1 MERQRKGKSVTAEH
15 NPGDWSTSYSQYLT
29 RSAALSARTWK
40 LYVEALERISQ
51 GKLTPTVFQEHFPRF
66 AQAHAS
72 EYSTRLAEAG
82 ARFLAE
88 LLQLSASLG
97 QQRPGS
103 DSPDPEAEMVPPR
116 FDASN
121 PVRWFEQLAE
131 YAGELNAR
139 AVKAYRAQLDRVA
152 AGEATPSE
160 VQQTTSDYLARQLPE
175 YLQRMTH
182 LYFDLLNVLSD
193 VRARYEETY
202 FRGVLR
208 ETRAEESEAPAAL
221 TLVGPSG
228 ETVSALLAVTNTAAA
243 RARIGYTVTE
253 VRRTDGVGK
262 AFVPAVTV
270 FPETLEL
277 EPNEEGT
284 LTLSL
289 RLDPLEYDPE
299 ALYTGTLYVTGS
311 AGLQVE
317 VQLRIL
323 AGANPSDNAD
333 TQLPA

>member
-1 MERQRKGKSVTAEH
+1 MTAEH
-15 NPGDWSTSYSQYLT
+15 NPGDWSTSYTQYLT

-40 LYVEALERISQ
+40 LYVEALERISR

-103 DSPDPEAEMVPPR
+103 DPAAPEAEMVPPR

-139 AVKAYRAQLDRVA
+139 AVRAYRAQLDRVA

-202 FRGVLR
+202 FRGVLG

-221 TLVGPSG
+221 TLAGPSG
-228 ETVSALLAVTNTAAA
+228 ETVSASLAVTNTAAQQT
-243 RARIGYTVTE
+243 RIGYTVTE

>member
-1 MERQRKGKSVTAEH
+1 VTAEH
-15 NPGDWSTSYSQYLT
+15 NPADWSTTYTQYLT

-40 LYVEALERISQ
+40 LYLEALERISQ
-51 GKLTPTVFQEHFPRF
+51 GKLTPNVFQEHFPRF
-66 AQAHAS
+66 AQAHGT
-72 EYSTRLAEAG
+72 EYSARLAEAG
-82 ARFLAE
+82 ARFLGE

-103 DSPDPEAEMVPPR
+103 DSPAPEAEMVPPR

-131 YAGELNAR
+131 YAGQLNAR
-139 AVKAYRAQLDRVA
+139 AVKMYRTQLDRVA

-160 VQQTTSDYLARQLPE
+160 VQATTSDYLARQLPE

-182 LYFDLLNVLSD
+182 LYFELLNVLGD

-202 FRGVLR
+202 FRGVLG
-208 ETRAEESEAPAAL
+208 ETRAEESEAPAPL
-221 TLVGPSG
+221 TLAGPSG
-228 ETVSALLAVTNTAAA
+228 ETVSASLAVTNTAAQ
-243 RARIGYTVTE
+243 RARIGHAVAE
-253 VRRTDGVGK
+253 VRRTDGIGK
-262 AFVPAVTV
+262 AFAPSVTV

-277 EPNEEGT
+277 EPGEEGT

-289 RLDPLEYDPE
+289 LLDPSEYVPG
-299 ALYTGTLYVTGS
+299 ALYTGTFYVSGS

-323 AGANPSDNAD
+323 AGANAPESAG

>member
-1 MERQRKGKSVTAEH
+1 MTAEH

-40 LYVEALERISQ
+40 LYLEALERISQ
-51 GKLTPTVFQEHFPRF
+51 GKLTPTVFQEHLPRF

-97 QQRPGS
+97 QRPGS
-103 DSPDPEAEMVPPR
+103 DSSPEAEMVPPR

-160 VQQTTSDYLARQLPE
+160 VQATTADYLARQLPD
-175 YLQRMTH
+175 YLQRLTH

-202 FRGVLR
+202 FRGVLG
-208 ETRAEESEAPAAL
+208 ETRAEESEAAAAL
-221 TLVGPSG
+221 TLAGPSG
-228 ETVSALLAVTNTAAA
+228 ATVSASLVVTNTAAQ

-253 VRRTDGVGK
+253 VRRPDGVGK

-289 RLDPLEYDPE
+289 RLDPLQYDPE

-323 AGANPSDNAD
+323 AEANPSDKAD
-333 TQLPA
+333 TPLPA